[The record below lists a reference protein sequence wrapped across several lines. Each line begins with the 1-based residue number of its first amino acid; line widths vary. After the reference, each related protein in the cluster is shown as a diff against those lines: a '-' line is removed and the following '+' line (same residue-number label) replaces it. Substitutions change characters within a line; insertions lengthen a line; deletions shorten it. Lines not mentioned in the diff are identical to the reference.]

1 MGIFE
6 VEHRTACFGFFRKDV
21 WIISEVEE
29 GKREKV

>member
-6 VEHRTACFGFFRKDV
+6 MEHRIAWFIVFRKDV

-29 GKREKV
+29 GKHEKV